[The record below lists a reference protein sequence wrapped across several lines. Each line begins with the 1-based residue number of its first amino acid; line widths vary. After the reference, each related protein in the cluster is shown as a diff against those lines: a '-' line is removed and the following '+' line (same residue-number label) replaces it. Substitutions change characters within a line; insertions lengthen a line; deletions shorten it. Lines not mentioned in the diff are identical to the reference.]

1 MSRKI
6 FVNLP
11 VRDLPASIAFF
22 KRLGFEFE
30 PRFTDQ
36 TAACMVIS
44 QEIFAMLLTH
54 AKFKEFTSKQIAD
67 AGRVTEV
74 LTCLALDSR
83 AEVDR
88 LAEAAL
94 EAGGTQARAPLDHG
108 FMYER
113 SFEDPDGHI
122 WELIWLD
129 PTALA
134 PTATT

>member
-44 QEIFAMLLTH
+44 EEIFAMLLTH

-129 PTALA
+129 PAALA
-134 PTATT
+134 PTATA